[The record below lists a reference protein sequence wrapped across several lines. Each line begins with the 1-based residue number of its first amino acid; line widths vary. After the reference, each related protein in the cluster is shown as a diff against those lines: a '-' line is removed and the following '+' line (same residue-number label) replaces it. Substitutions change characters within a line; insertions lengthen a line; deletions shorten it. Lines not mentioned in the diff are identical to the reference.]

1 MKKIL
6 KNIKEIQFC
15 YRFAGRAQLN
25 SLYWVDNQKICGLKS
40 LLKLNMCLL
49 FPIPYED
56 QILLWKNDYI
66 WNIFKLLLSTV
77 RTLQKHVHGTI
88 KNRYQKIKFWW
99 FERWMYH
106 TQSNPGRPKKRKIY
120 YCIWKT
126 WISNLDMDF
135 SIFQAQLS
143 HGHDLIKIPFSL
155 IGMIILVI
163 FLSYNIN

>member
-1 MKKIL
+1 MLLTKNWVETEEIL
-6 KNIKEIQFC
+6 KNIKEIQFW
-15 YRFAGRAQLN
+15 YRFAGRSQLT

-66 WNIFKLLLSTV
+66 WNIFNLLLSTV

-88 KNRYQKIKFWW
+88 KNRYQKIKFLC

-106 TQSNPGRPKKRKIY
+106 TQSNLDWPKRQKKYNFIQR
-120 YCIWKT
+120 T
-126 WISNLDMDF
+126 
-135 SIFQAQLS
+135 
-143 HGHDLIKIPFSL
+143 L
-155 IGMIILVI
+155 IGNCD
-163 FLSYNIN
+163 Y